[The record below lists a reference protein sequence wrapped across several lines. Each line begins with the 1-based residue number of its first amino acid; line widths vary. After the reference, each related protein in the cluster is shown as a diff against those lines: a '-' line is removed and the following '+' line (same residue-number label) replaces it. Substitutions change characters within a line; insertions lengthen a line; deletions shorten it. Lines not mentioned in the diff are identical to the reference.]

1 VVDRLARKI
10 DGSVERLPA
19 PEMRWAREVGGGRAH
34 GGNGEAPAGGSG
46 PDEAGSAP
54 IGLVTLG
61 GCRAAVLEAQAR
73 LGARGIETDVMRIR
87 AFPFG
92 PSVGAFLEAH
102 ERVFVIE
109 QNRDAQ
115 LRSLLALETEVPLAR
130 LESIRSYGGMPL
142 AAREVVEAVE
152 RAQAQGPGVGRAA
165 PADAPT

>member
-1 VVDRLARKI
+1 
-10 DGSVERLPA
+10 
-19 PEMRWAREVGGGRAH
+19 
-34 GGNGEAPAGGSG
+34 
-46 PDEAGSAP
+46 
-54 IGLVTLG
+54 
-61 GCRAAVLEAQAR
+61 
-73 LGARGIETDVMRIR
+73 MRIR

-92 PSVGAFLEAH
+92 PAVRAFLKAH

-152 RAQAQGPGVGRAA
+152 RAQAQGPGVGRASSAPERA
-165 PADAPT
+165 PAPDVGAAGSTESGEAHRATGPAARTARRRKRA